1 MIERLSTAQDRY
13 FKMWICHILETFSR
27 RVLEVAYQ
35 VLNKSLTWLGKPEIT
50 KAGNTEWTGSGSSGQ
65 GRCFHGELVEYFEVD
80 DGGIGSFVILL
91 HESLEG
97 TISILQY
104 SYLLLLF
111 TVTHIEKEFLFC
123 RWLGNYKDHW
133 HFGDRV
139 CSFFFFFKQT
149 QLDRKS
155 IDLCTGPPVMIS
167 CASTL
172 VEKGAPYIVIA
183 CCI

>member
-13 FKMWICHILETFSR
+13 FKMWICHFLETFSR

-50 KAGNTEWTGSGSSGQ
+50 KAGNAEWTGSGCSGQ
-65 GRCFHGELVEYFEVD
+65 GRCFHGELVEYFEVG

-111 TVTHIEKEFLFC
+111 TMTHIEKEFLFC
-123 RWLGNYKDHW
+123 GWLRNYKTTDISEM
-133 HFGDRV
+133 V
-139 CSFFFFFKQT
+139 CVASSFFFFFSNKLNWT
-149 QLDRKS
+149 ENLLIFAR
-155 IDLCTGPPVMIS
+155 DLLWW
-167 CASTL
+167 L
-172 VEKGAPYIVIA
+172 VVHLL
-183 CCI
+183 